1 MNRPLCMSTLSL
13 MHKEDSA
20 VLIVGAS
27 GGIGGA
33 LYRLF
38 SPTRRVFGISSQVK
52 NLPDWFATDYSS
64 SSMAEIADKIHCRFS
79 KIFICNGF
87 LHGDGYFPEKRLIDV
102 ESTSMHAAY
111 ERNVV
116 IPAMALRLFRSH
128 IEQIRPAHCAVLSA
142 RVGSIGDNRA
152 GGWYS
157 YRCAK
162 AALNMFVKTTAI
174 ELKRTNK
181 KLVLVAV
188 HPGTTQTGL
197 SEPFLKRSARQRVSA
212 DQTALRIEHVV
223 SHLDVSSTG
232 GFYDWQGDIVEW

>member
-1 MNRPLCMSTLSL
+1 MSAASV
-13 MHKEDSA
+13 MDREDGA
-20 VLIVGAS
+20 VLVVGAA

-52 NLPDWFATDYSS
+52 DLPDWFATDYSS
-64 SSMAEIADKIHCRFS
+64 SSMAEIADKILCRFS

-87 LHGDGYFPEKRLIDV
+87 LHGDGYFPEKRLIDLDAN
-102 ESTSMHAAY
+102 SMHAAY

-116 IPAMALRLFRSH
+116 IPALALRHFRSH

-181 KLVLVAV
+181 NLVLVAV

-212 DQTALRIEHVV
+212 DQTALRIERVV
-223 SHLDVSSTG
+223 SQLDVNNTG
-232 GFYDWQGDIVEW
+232 RFYDWQGDIVEW